1 MAEEATEP
9 PVEPEVAEGKL
20 PTSSTCPFLP
30 MTLLWPSLF
39 SLCGALPWSLS
50 MRCSRPDTAILAA
63 EPELQRPGSQQSGEH
78 HKGGDASYACGYIGG
93 SVSLQPAC

>member
-1 MAEEATEP
+1 
-9 PVEPEVAEGKL
+9 
-20 PTSSTCPFLP
+20 
-30 MTLLWPSLF
+30 
-39 SLCGALPWSLS
+39 